1 MLKVTGHEVAVTV
14 EGEGLLEVV
23 TDCYHPEFGLSVE
36 NRKIMFICNK
46 KLPIEMTT
54 RIDW

>member
-1 MLKVTGHEVAVTV
+1 MVGHEVVISV
-14 EGEGLLEVV
+14 EEDGVFEVV